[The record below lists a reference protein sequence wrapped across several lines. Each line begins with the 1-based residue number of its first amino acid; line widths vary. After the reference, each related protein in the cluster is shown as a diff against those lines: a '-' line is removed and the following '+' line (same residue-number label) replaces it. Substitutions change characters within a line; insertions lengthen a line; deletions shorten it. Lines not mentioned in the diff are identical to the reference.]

1 MAQGKRRTRLARRPR
16 KDWDEI
22 LAVTLNQRRHDAA
35 GNRLPLHDLA
45 EIAAMTPEQ
54 RAEVKAAG
62 WITTPEGSKQFLQL
76 RQIFARR

>member
-1 MAQGKRRTRLARRPR
+1 MRGKAKLRIPPRPGT
-16 KDWDEI
+16 DWGEI
-22 LAVTLNQRRHDAA
+22 LAVTLTQRRHDAA
-35 GNRLPLHDLA
+35 GNRLPVHDLA